1 MTKSQR
7 RQLMRQI
14 KWAVEEL
21 EKDSEKR
28 FLASIKKG
36 EGACWEQLSRIR
48 AILGKLSYKVY
59 ELAQA
64 EDELYGPDKKV
75 DL

>member
-1 MTKSQR
+1 MTKIQR

-21 EKDSEKR
+21 EKDTEKR
-28 FLASIKKG
+28 LTSMKKG
-36 EGACWEQLSRIR
+36 GDREQLSRIR
-48 AILGKLSYKVY
+48 AILGKLSGKVRD
-59 ELAQA
+59 LGRA